1 MSETEKNEAEDS
13 QDKLKDE
20 DKPKD
25 KEDKPKD
32 KKDTPKDEED
42 ESSTAEE
49 LNKSHDPYFPPI
61 ITLPEVH
68 VWSGETDEEELFKI
82 RAKLYRYA
90 HECNPPE
97 WKERGT
103 GDVKLLKHEENLTVR
118 LLMRRDKTIKVC
130 ANHLIL
136 PWMELKPNCGSDK
149 AWIWKV
155 QADYADNEC
164 KSETLA
170 IKFSNKENAQK
181 FESAFEK
188 ARQWVL
194 ENAAAQIIQEK
205 NGKGDPLVG
214 YMNEE
219 KLKTKEML
227 EEKSDE
233 GKDDKNLSSK
243 LEEMTVKE

>member
-1 MSETEKNEAEDS
+1 MSETEKTDAE
-13 QDKLKDE
+13 E
-20 DKPKD
+20 GGDKPK
-25 KEDKPKD
+25 KEEE
-32 KKDTPKDEED
+32 TPKEEED
-42 ESSTAEE
+42 DKTAED

-90 HECNPPE
+90 HECEPPE

-103 GDVKLLKHEENLTVR
+103 GDVKFLKHEENKTIR

-194 ENAAAQIIQEK
+194 ENTAKQIIQEN
-205 NGKGDPLVG
+205 NGKADTIEG
-214 YMNEE
+214 
-219 KLKTKEML
+219 KQKTKEIS

-233 GKDDKNLSSK
+233 GKDDINLSSK
-243 LEEMTVKE
+243 LKEMAVKE

>member
-1 MSETEKNEAEDS
+1 MSETEKTEAEEG
-13 QDKLKDE
+13 Q

-25 KEDKPKD
+25 KEDASKD
-32 KKDTPKDEED
+32 KEDTPKEEEDTAKDEEA
-42 ESSTAEE
+42 TAED

-181 FESAFEK
+181 FEGAFEK

-194 ENAAAQIIQEK
+194 ENAAAQILLEK
-205 NGKGDPLVG
+205 NGKGDTDTIEG
-214 YMNEE
+214 N
-219 KLKTKEML
+219 LKTKEMC

-233 GKDDKNLSSK
+233 GKDDKNLTSK
-243 LEEMTVKE
+243 LNEMTVKE